1 MGVHDLS
8 LRIAV
13 ITEFHR
19 LSPRLENEVDTLSK
33 VGHDLKVFYW
43 VRVNQQRM
51 RSGFIDRLNTKIEHE
66 YIFLRAPRGT
76 FPLIFF
82 VPLLYFK
89 FWLRLR
95 RQRFDVVHF
104 THLLFLPFAVVW
116 GRIHM
121 TKLVYDAYEF
131 HVADCARKAS
141 CRLMK
146 LQKLLE
152 VVENWLVSHVDA
164 VLTVDSVGNA
174 LFHRYRKFNKNL
186 QVLYNVPRMDAE
198 AKGDPQDLQK
208 VLPFR
213 NQKLIYIGGLSQVK
227 GVMRSVEAIK
237 YVKDEISQVKLIL
250 IGSFLDDS
258 EEICNGY
265 IKQQGLEGN
274 VEFLDWMPYNELLR
288 YLKCANV
295 GLALHQPIHRYWL
308 VSRGNGRKFF
318 SYMQASL
325 PIVGPEFGEVGQ
337 VVRDE
342 KCGILCDT
350 TDPRKVA
357 NAIIY
362 LLKHPQEAKSM
373 GNRGRR
379 AIELKYNWDI
389 EKDKLLK
396 VYHKLEVGGR

>member
-1 MGVHDLS
+1 
-8 LRIAV
+8 
-13 ITEFHR
+13 
-19 LSPRLENEVDTLSK
+19 
-33 VGHDLKVFYW
+33 
-43 VRVNQQRM
+43 
-51 RSGFIDRLNTKIEHE
+51 
-66 YIFLRAPRGT
+66 
-76 FPLIFF
+76 
-82 VPLLYFK
+82 
-89 FWLRLR
+89 
-95 RQRFDVVHF
+95 
-104 THLLFLPFAVVW
+104 
-116 GRIHM
+116 
-121 TKLVYDAYEF
+121 
-131 HVADCARKAS
+131 
-141 CRLMK
+141 
-146 LQKLLE
+146 
-152 VVENWLVSHVDA
+152 
-164 VLTVDSVGNA
+164 
-174 LFHRYRKFNKNL
+174 
-186 QVLYNVPRMDAE
+186 
-198 AKGDPQDLQK
+198 
-208 VLPFR
+208 
-213 NQKLIYIGGLSQVK
+213 
-227 GVMRSVEAIK
+227 
-237 YVKDEISQVKLIL
+237 L

-258 EEICNGY
+258 EGICNGY